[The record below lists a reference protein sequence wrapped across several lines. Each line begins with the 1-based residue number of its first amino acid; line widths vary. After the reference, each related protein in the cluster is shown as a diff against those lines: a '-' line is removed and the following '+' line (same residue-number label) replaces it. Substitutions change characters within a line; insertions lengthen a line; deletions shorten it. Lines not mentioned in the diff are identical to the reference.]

1 MSFFSNNLA
10 ASNAQDKKLNKDDG
24 RRITMQSGV
33 SKSAFKWNPDNQALE
48 PELDHPAPFE

>member
-10 ASNAQDKKLNKDDG
+10 ASNAQDKKISNDG
-24 RRITMQSGV
+24 RRITMQSGI